1 MNVRFMLFNTYV
13 RSQKQEFRKK
23 TIEQYSKDLIQLQV
37 KSEDLYKSKAGFEW
51 EKNNKELVING
62 LYHEVLCVRMS
73 GNTATIMILPD
84 TAENKLFAG
93 YFCEQK
99 NTQQDHPM
107 MLLFHFLFIEFH
119 QHNKLNVAIVFFKYP
134 KQYPA
139 ILAQGNETI
148 FLKPPCGVNA
158 T

>member
-1 MNVRFMLFNTYV
+1 MNVRFMVFNTYV

-23 TIEQYSKDLIQLQV
+23 TIEQNSKDLIQLQV

-62 LYHEVLCVRMS
+62 LYHEVLGVRIN
-73 GNTATIMILPD
+73 GNTATVIILPD
-84 TAENKLFAG
+84 VAENELFAS

-107 MLLFHFLFIEFH
+107 MLLFHFLFIESH
-119 QHNKLNVAIVFFKYP
+119 QQNKLNVTIDFFKYP

-148 FLKPPCGVNA
+148 FLKPPRSVNA

>member
-1 MNVRFMLFNTYV
+1 MNVRFVVFNSYV

-23 TIEQYSKDLIQLQV
+23 TIEQNIKDLIQLHI
-37 KSEDLYKSKAGFEW
+37 KTKDLYKSKVGFEW

-62 LYHEVLCVRMS
+62 LYHEVLGVRIS
-73 GNTATIMILPD
+73 ADIATIIVVPD
-84 TAENKLFAG
+84 AAENELFAS

-107 MLLFHFLFIEFH
+107 MLLFHFLFIESH
-119 QHNKLNVAIVFFKYP
+119 QYNKLNVTIDFFKYP
-134 KQYPA
+134 KQHPA

-148 FLKPPCGVNA
+148 FLKPPRGVNA